1 MFNSLSW
8 ELEVKMSAQLVDSN
22 IYFRAVSVGEIF
34 DKYLRGG
41 YSHITEPIPISA
53 EIKATT
59 SANKSLVTTV
69 ETNLED
75 RGYIKRNTSGVYYAC
90 LGYHIYDKS
99 GAYQRQ
105 QGEKIYN
112 CLYCIRPIENIPI
125 GIPIRR
131 EVRQVPATQN
141 VQTKLSKSDS
151 EILFKSPDTNSKPL
165 SNSQSILVEPENSFS
180 LNKKEVVF
188 FHCIDTFCSFNC
200 MYAVLEARRG
210 NRMYASSYEY
220 VKEMFVLCTGL
231 DIKKLRPANDDR
243 FVWIKN
249 GPMSWEEFHQ
259 EGSVTFS
266 AKPALVEF
274 LPALLSIEQDY
285 ST

>member
-1 MFNSLSW
+1 MSTQLS
-8 ELEVKMSAQLVDSN
+8 DSN

-34 DKYLRGG
+34 EKYLRGG
-41 YSHITEPIPISA
+41 YSHVTEPIPMSA
-53 EIKATT
+53 AQMTQVAQNA
-59 SANKSLVTTV
+59 SAQNSPTKSLVTTV

-75 RGYIKRNTSGVYYAC
+75 RGYIKRNAAGVYYAC

-131 EVRQVPATQN
+131 EVREITN
-141 VQTKLSKSDS
+141 SVQKQLSKSDS
-151 EILFKSPDTNSKPL
+151 EILFKTPNSFPGLPSSL
-165 SNSQSILVEPENSFS
+165 SNSQSNILVEPENSFTADR
-180 LNKKEVVF
+180 KQVVF

-266 AKPALVEF
+266 AKPSSMALVEF
-274 LPALLSIEQDY
+274 LPALLSVEQDY
-285 ST
+285 